1 MVIIDTNIVID
12 HLRNPHHTSSL
23 MMLVKQLPK
32 EQISLSIISIQ
43 ELYEGRS
50 TLDSHKEEIL
60 LAVISPLTILP
71 YTFEIAQLAG
81 QIARDLIRPIEFA
94 DAAIAA
100 TAIINEADL
109 LTLNTKDFM
118 HIKDLQL
125 KR

>member
-12 HLRNPHHTSSL
+12 HLRNPHNTSSL
-23 MMLVKQLPK
+23 MKLVKQLPK

>member
-23 MMLVKQLPK
+23 MKLVKQLPK